1 MKLSRRGTL
10 AGLGS
15 LSLGSLAPA
24 TTAQAQAP
32 FPSKPLTL
40 IVPFPAGG
48 PADIFGRHLA
58 QGMSAQLG
66 KTVVVENKSGAAGVT
81 GMDFVTKAGSDAHV
95 IGIASASAGSI
106 MQSLMPKMPYDP
118 ERDLAPVI
126 LVVKVQ
132 ELLVVNA
139 KTGVTDFKTFLARVK
154 AEPGKWTCGSAGTG
168 GITHLAIE
176 LFKRETG
183 TDILL
188 VPYRGA
194 APATNDLVAGTIAS
208 TILDVPVLL
217 PHIRSGALKA
227 LAVTSDVRSP
237 LLPDVP
243 TIGELGYPRINSDNW
258 YGLFAPGGSPLADR
272 ERLYTAAA
280 ATLKT
285 KEVIDAFT
293 AVGGI
298 TGGGST
304 EDFARFRREEVA
316 KWAEVIKLA
325 NVKLE

>member
-1 MKLSRRGTL
+1 M
-10 AGLGS
+10 
-15 LSLGSLAPA
+15 
-24 TTAQAQAP
+24 
-32 FPSKPLTL
+32 
-40 IVPFPAGG
+40 PFPAGG
-48 PADIFGRHLA
+48 PADIFGRNLA

-66 KTVVVENKSGAAGVT
+66 KPVVVENKSGAAGVT
-81 GMDFVTKAGSDAHV
+81 GMDFVAKAADPHV
-95 IGIASASAGSI
+95 MGIGSASAGSI
-106 MQSLMPKMPYDP
+106 MQSLMPRMPYDP

-139 KTGVTDFKTFLARVK
+139 KTGVTDFKGLIARLK

-183 TDILL
+183 TDILH

-194 APATNDLVAGTIAS
+194 APATNDLVAGTITS

-227 LAVTSDVRSP
+227 LAVTSDVA
-237 LLPDVP
+237 L
-243 TIGELGYPRINSDNW
+243 
-258 YGLFAPGGSPLADR
+258 
-272 ERLYTAAA
+272 AAA
-280 ATLKT
+280 ARRADHARARLSAGQLRQLVRPVLVRQRVARRPPAHPRRGGGDAEE

-298 TGGGST
+298 VGGGT
-304 EDFARFRREEVA
+304 AEDFARFRREEIA

>member
-15 LSLGSLAPA
+15 LSLTTTSLSMGAR
-24 TTAQAQAP
+24 AQT

-48 PADIFGRHLA
+48 PADIFGRNLA

-66 KTVVVENKSGAAGVT
+66 KPVVVENKSGAAGVT
-81 GMDFVTKAGSDAHV
+81 GMDFVAKAGDPHV
-95 IGIASASAGSI
+95 MGIGSASAGSI

-118 ERDLAPVI
+118 ERELVPVI

-132 ELLVVNA
+132 EILVVNA
-139 KTGVTDFKTFLARVK
+139 KTGVTDFKGLLERLK

-183 TDILL
+183 TDILH

-194 APATNDLVAGTIAS
+194 APATNDLVAGTITS

-217 PHIRSGALKA
+217 PHIRSGALRA

-237 LLPDVP
+237 LLPDLP
-243 TIGELGYPRINSDNW
+243 TMRELGYPRVNSDNW
-258 YGLFAPGGSPLADR
+258 YGLFSSGSASLADR
-272 ERLYTAAA
+272 QRLHDAAE

-298 TGGGST
+298 TGGGSA
-304 EDFARFRREEVA
+304 EDFAAFRREEVA
-316 KWAEVIKLA
+316 KWAEVIRLA

>member
-1 MKLSRRGTL
+1 MSLTRRGTL
-10 AGLGS
+10 AGLG
-15 LSLGSLAPA
+15 LSLA
-24 TTAQAQAP
+24 TTARAQA

-48 PADIFGRHLA
+48 PADIFGRNLA

-66 KTVVVENKSGAAGVT
+66 KPVVVENKSGAAGVT
-81 GMDFVTKAGSDAHV
+81 GMDFVAKAGDSHV
-95 IGIASASAGSI
+95 MGIGSASAGSI
-106 MQSLMPKMPYDP
+106 MQSLMPRMPYDP
-118 ERDLAPVI
+118 ERELVPVI

-132 ELLVVNA
+132 EILVVNA
-139 KTGVTDFKTFLARVK
+139 KTGVTDFKGLIARLK

-183 TDILL
+183 TDILH

-194 APATNDLVAGTIAS
+194 APATNDLIAGTIDS
-208 TILDVPVLL
+208 TILDIPVLL

-227 LAVTSDVRSP
+227 LAITSDVRSP

-243 TIGELGYPRINSDNW
+243 TMRELGFPRVNSDNW
-258 YGLFAPGGSPLADR
+258 YGLFSPGSASLADR
-272 ERLYTAAA
+272 QRLHDAAA

-285 KEVIDAFT
+285 KAVADAFT

-298 TGGGST
+298 VGGGSA
-304 EDFARFRREEVA
+304 EDFARFRRAEVA
-316 KWAEVIKLA
+316 KWAGVIRLA

>member
-15 LSLGSLAPA
+15 LSLA
-24 TTAQAQAP
+24 TTARAQA

-48 PADIFGRHLA
+48 PADIFGRNLG

-66 KTVVVENKSGAAGVT
+66 KPVVVENKSGAAGVT
-81 GMDFVTKAGSDAHV
+81 GMDFVAKAADAHV
-95 IGIASASAGSI
+95 MGIGSASAGSI
-106 MQSLMPKMPYDP
+106 MQSLMPRMPYDP
-118 ERDLAPVI
+118 ERELVPVI

-139 KTGVTDFKTFLARVK
+139 KTGVTDFKGLIARLK

-183 TDILL
+183 TDILH

-194 APATNDLVAGTIAS
+194 APATNDLIAGTITS

-243 TIGELGYPRINSDNW
+243 TMRELGFPRVNSDNW
-258 YGLFAPGGSPLADR
+258 YGLFSPGSAPLADR
-272 ERLYTAAA
+272 QRLHDAADV
-280 ATLKT
+280 TLKS
-285 KEVIDAFT
+285 KEVTDAFT
-293 AVGGI
+293 AVGGLV
-298 TGGGST
+298 GGGST

>member
-1 MKLSRRGTL
+1 MSLTRRGAL
-10 AGLGS
+10 AGLGA
-15 LSLGSLAPA
+15 LPFT
-24 TTAQAQAP
+24 TTARAQA

-58 QGMSAQLG
+58 QGMAAQLG
-66 KTVVVENKSGAAGVT
+66 KPVVVENKSGVAGVT
-81 GMDFVTKAGSDAHV
+81 GMDFVAKAGSDPHV
-95 IGIASASAGSI
+95 IGIGSASAGSI
-106 MQSLMPKMPYDP
+106 MQSLMPRMPYDP

-132 ELLVVNA
+132 EILVVNA
-139 KTGVTDFKTFLARVK
+139 KTGVTDFKGLIARLK

-183 TDILL
+183 TDILH

-194 APATNDLVAGTIAS
+194 APATNDLVAGTIQS

-243 TIGELGYPRINSDNW
+243 TMRELGFPRVNSDNW
-258 YGLFAPGGSPLADR
+258 YGLFAPGNALLADR
-272 ERLYTAAA
+272 QRLHDAAA
-280 ATLKT
+280 ATLKS
-285 KEVIDAFT
+285 KDVVDAYT

-298 TGGGST
+298 VGGGST

>member
-1 MKLSRRGTL
+1 MRLSRRGAL

-15 LSLGSLAPA
+15 LSLA
-24 TTAQAQAP
+24 TTARAQA

-48 PADIFGRHLA
+48 PADIFGRHMA
-58 QGMSAQLG
+58 QGMAAQLG
-66 KTVVVENKSGAAGVT
+66 KPVVVENKSGVAGVT
-81 GMDFVTKAGSDAHV
+81 GMDFVAKSNDPHV
-95 IGIASASAGSI
+95 MGIASASAGSI
-106 MQSLMPKMPYDP
+106 MQSLMPRMPYT
-118 ERDLAPVI
+118 ERDLAPII

-139 KTGVTDFKTFLARVK
+139 KSGINDFKTFLARLK

-183 TDILL
+183 TDIVH

-194 APATNDLVAGTIAS
+194 APCTNDLLAGTISS

-217 PHIRSGALKA
+217 PHIRSGALKP
-227 LAVTSDVRSP
+227 LAVTSEVRSP
-237 LLPDVP
+237 LLPELP

-258 YGLFAPGGSPLADR
+258 YGLFSPGSASLADR
-272 ERLYTAAA
+272 TRIHDAAA

-285 KEVIDAFT
+285 KDVSEAFV

-298 TGGGST
+298 VGGGSP

>member
-1 MKLSRRGTL
+1 MKLSRRSAL
-10 AGLGS
+10 AGLGASSFAPS
-15 LSLGSLAPA
+15 LA
-24 TTAQAQAP
+24 TTAHAQA
-32 FPSKPLTL
+32 FPAKPLTL

-48 PADIFGRHLA
+48 PADIFGRHMA

-66 KTVVVENKSGAAGVT
+66 KPVVVENKSGVAGVT
-81 GMDFVTKAGSDAHV
+81 GMDFVAKSADAH
-95 IGIASASAGSI
+95 IMGISSASAASI
-106 MQSLMPKMPYDP
+106 MQSLMPRMPYDA

-132 ELLVVNA
+132 EILVVNA
-139 KTGVTDFKTFLARVK
+139 KTGVTDFKGLLARLK

-183 TDILL
+183 TDILH

-194 APATNDLVAGTIAS
+194 APATNDLVAGTITS

-227 LAVTSDVRSP
+227 LAVTSEVRSP

-243 TIGELGYPRINSDNW
+243 TMRELGYPRVNSDNW
-258 YGLFAPGGSPLADR
+258 YGLFSNGSASLADR
-272 ERLYTAAA
+272 QRLHDAAE
-280 ATLKT
+280 ATLKS
-285 KEVIDAFT
+285 KEVGDAFT

-316 KWAEVIKLA
+316 KWAEVIKLGD
-325 NVKLE
+325 VKLE

>member
-1 MKLSRRGTL
+1 MTLSRRGAL

-15 LSLGSLAPA
+15 LSLA
-24 TTAQAQAP
+24 TNARAQA
-32 FPSKPLTL
+32 FPAKPLTL

-48 PADIFGRHLA
+48 PADIFGRYMA
-58 QGMSAQLG
+58 QGMAAQLG
-66 KTVVVENKSGAAGVT
+66 KPVVVENKSGVAGVT
-81 GMDFVTKAGSDAHV
+81 GMDFVAKSGSDPHV
-95 IGIASASAGSI
+95 MGIASASAGSI
-106 MQSLMPKMPYDP
+106 MQSLMPRMPYDP

-139 KTGVTDFKTFLARVK
+139 KSGINDFKTFLARVK

-168 GITHLAIE
+168 GVTHLAIE

-183 TDILL
+183 GDIVH

-194 APATNDLVAGTIAS
+194 APCTNDLLAGTINS

-227 LAVTSDVRSP
+227 LAVTSDVHSP

-243 TIGELGYPRINSDNW
+243 TMRELGYPRVNSDNW
-258 YGLFAPGGSPLADR
+258 YGLFSPGGSSLADR
-272 ERLYTAAA
+272 TRIHDAAA

-285 KEVIDAFT
+285 KEVADAFV

-298 TGGGST
+298 VGGGSA

-316 KWAEVIKLA
+316 KWAEVVQLA
-325 NVKLE
+325 GVKLE

>member
-15 LSLGSLAPA
+15 LSLA
-24 TTAQAQAP
+24 TTALSMGARAQT

-48 PADIFGRHLA
+48 PADIFGRNLA

-66 KTVVVENKSGAAGVT
+66 KPVVVENKSGAAGVT
-81 GMDFVTKAGSDAHV
+81 GMDFVAKSNDAHV
-95 IGIASASAGSI
+95 MGIGSASAGSI
-106 MQSLMPKMPYDP
+106 MQSLMPRMPYEP
-118 ERDLAPVI
+118 ERELVPVI

-132 ELLVVNA
+132 EILVVNA
-139 KTGVTDFKTFLARVK
+139 KTGVTDFKGLLARLK

-183 TDILL
+183 TDILH

-194 APATNDLVAGTIAS
+194 APATNDLVAGTITS

-227 LAVTSDVRSP
+227 LAVTSEVRSP

-243 TIGELGYPRINSDNW
+243 TMRELGYPRVNSDNW
-258 YGLFAPGGSPLADR
+258 YGLFSNGSASLADR
-272 ERLYTAAA
+272 QRLHDAAE
-280 ATLKT
+280 ATLKS
-285 KEVIDAFT
+285 KEVGDAFT

-325 NVKLE
+325 DVKLE

>member
-1 MKLSRRGTL
+1 MTLSRRGTL

-15 LSLGSLAPA
+15 LSLGSLALA
-24 TTAQAQAP
+24 TTARAQA

-58 QGMSAQLG
+58 HGLTAQLG
-66 KTVVVENKSGAAGVT
+66 KQVVVENKSGAAGVT
-81 GMDFVTKAGSDAHV
+81 GMDVVAKAGSDPHV
-95 IGIASASAGSI
+95 IGIGSASAGSI
-106 MQSLMPKMPYDP
+106 MQSLMPRMPYDP

-132 ELLVVNA
+132 EILVVNA
-139 KTGVTDFKTFLARVK
+139 KTGVTDFKGLLARLK
-154 AEPGKWTCGSAGTG
+154 AEPGKWTCGSAGSG

-183 TDILL
+183 TDILH

-208 TILDVPVLL
+208 TILDAPVLL

-243 TIGELGYPRINSDNW
+243 TMRELGFPRVNSDNW
-258 YGLFAPGGSPLADR
+258 YGLFAPGGSSLADR
-272 ERLYTAAA
+272 ERLHDAAA
-280 ATLKT
+280 AVLKS
-285 KEVIDAFT
+285 KDVIDAYT

-298 TGGGST
+298 VGGGSA
-304 EDFARFRREEVA
+304 EEFARFRRAEVA

-325 NVKLE
+325 NV